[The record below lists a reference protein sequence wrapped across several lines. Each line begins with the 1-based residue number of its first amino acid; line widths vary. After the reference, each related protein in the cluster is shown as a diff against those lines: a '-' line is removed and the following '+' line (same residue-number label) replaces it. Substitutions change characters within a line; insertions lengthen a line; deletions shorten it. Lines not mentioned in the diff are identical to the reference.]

1 MIAGGVEV
9 TRDLDE
15 GGTKP
20 PFSLGGGSSKENVWA
35 NGAVAG
41 GDWEPGD
48 VSTSSSS
55 SLLDLLRCIFPL
67 MGSPAE
73 SAMIA
78 REYASQE
85 RECGPLK
92 RPRCSQT
99 NTRDWAM
106 KGRT

>member
-15 GGTKP
+15 GGARP

-55 SLLDLLRCIFPL
+55 SLLDLLRCIFPS
-67 MGSPAE
+67 MGIPAE
-73 SAMIA
+73 SAMLA
-78 REYASQE
+78 LAYGNNE
-85 RECGPLK
+85 RECGLLK
-92 RPRCSQT
+92 TCEVFSTKPRGTSEL
-99 NTRDWAM
+99 
-106 KGRT
+106 